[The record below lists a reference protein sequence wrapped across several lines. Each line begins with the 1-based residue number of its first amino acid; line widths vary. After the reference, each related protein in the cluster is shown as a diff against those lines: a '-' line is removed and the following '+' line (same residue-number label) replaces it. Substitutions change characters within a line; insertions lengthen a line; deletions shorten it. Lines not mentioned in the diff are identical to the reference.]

1 MPKNRLTKPFVGKR
15 SILFDSYVIGGQSS
29 FAMVKQGIK
38 ISPTCNRA
46 FCEPRHSAVS
56 VEQNRFFQT
65 PELFQRPTKIV
76 VIYHLLCHT
85 AINADILSCYKT
97 GFFRAEEQNSISYGM
112 KKSDID
118 TLFCSMIK
126 VDYPDISVSP
136 AILYRKYKAYKNRD
150 FSGLIDS
157 RGGSSKG
164 TQSVEKVQQKPGL
177 FLHFVV

>member
-1 MPKNRLTKPFVGKR
+1 
-15 SILFDSYVIGGQSS
+15 
-29 FAMVKQGIK
+29 
-38 ISPTCNRA
+38 
-46 FCEPRHSAVS
+46 
-56 VEQNRFFQT
+56 
-65 PELFQRPTKIV
+65 
-76 VIYHLLCHT
+76 
-85 AINADILSCYKT
+85 
-97 GFFRAEEQNSISYGM
+97 M

-164 TQSVEKVQQKPGL
+164 TQSVEKVQQKAGL

>member
-1 MPKNRLTKPFVGKR
+1 
-15 SILFDSYVIGGQSS
+15 
-29 FAMVKQGIK
+29 
-38 ISPTCNRA
+38 
-46 FCEPRHSAVS
+46 
-56 VEQNRFFQT
+56 
-65 PELFQRPTKIV
+65 
-76 VIYHLLCHT
+76 
-85 AINADILSCYKT
+85 
-97 GFFRAEEQNSISYGM
+97 M

-164 TQSVEKVQQKPGL
+164 TISVPEIMSDAFMYFSLMSVAFP
-177 FLHFVV
+177 